1 MACRRQRSPSN
12 RFVHVGKLLGD
23 SSLEPAPGSKHLSGL
38 RWETRVPPSEADML
52 RKQVSTLSEFGKR
65 ALRSDDIDGLLQEAT
80 KLVSDAIDVELVKVL
95 ELLPGGENLLV
106 RAGVNWNPGVVG
118 HATIPAHEGSAAGY
132 ALHRNQPVITED
144 TAREVRF
151 AIPELLIEHGVR
163 STFNVVIRGE
173 DGPFGVLEVDS
184 RQLRKFEQDDIDFLQ
199 NYANLLASAIDRVR
213 IQRELAERALRQEML
228 SHELQ
233 HRINNMLTTIQA
245 VARRT
250 RANSQSL
257 DEFAKAF
264 EDRLKAIA
272 RTHALLNRI
281 HTGKIDIREVLSQE
295 LSLHGAVE
303 GENLKQHGSEILIP
317 AKQAEVLSMAIHELA
332 TNAVKHGALS
342 VENGQIDISWDAH
355 DRGNENEFELR
366 WRERAGPIAHKPARR
381 GFGSEFLEKSIPHM
395 LNGRFERR
403 FGSDG
408 IECSVSFL
416 LDMNDK

>member
-1 MACRRQRSPSN
+1 M
-12 RFVHVGKLLGD
+12 
-23 SSLEPAPGSKHLSGL
+23 PA
-38 RWETRVPPSEADML
+38 SEAHKL
-52 RKQVSTLSEFGKR
+52 RRQVSTLSEFGKR

-95 ELLPGGENLLV
+95 EFVPGGENLLV

-118 HATIPAHEGSAAGY
+118 HAMIPAHKGSPAGF
-132 ALHRNQPVITED
+132 ALHTNQPVITED
-144 TAREVRF
+144 TEREVRF
-151 AIPELLIEHGVR
+151 AIPELLIEHSVR
-163 STFNVVIRGE
+163 STVNVVIRGE

-184 RQLRKFEQDDIDFLQ
+184 RKLRKFEQDDIDFLQ

-213 IQRELAERALRQEML
+213 IQRELAERALRQEVL
-228 SHELQ
+228 GHELQ
-233 HRINNMLTTIQA
+233 HRINNLLTTIQA

-250 RANSQSL
+250 RAKSQNL

-264 EDRLKAIA
+264 EDRLRAIA
-272 RTHALLNRI
+272 RTHALLNRT
-281 HTGKIDIREVLSQE
+281 HTRNIDIREVLAQE

-303 GENLKQHGSEILIP
+303 GENLRQHGPEILIP

-332 TNAVKHGALS
+332 TNAVKYGALS

-355 DRGNENEFELR
+355 GRGNENEFQLR
-366 WRERAGPIAHKPARR
+366 WRERAVPIAHQPARR

-395 LNGRFERR
+395 VNGQFERK

-408 IECSVSFL
+408 IECTVSFL
-416 LDMNDK
+416 LDKNDT

>member
-1 MACRRQRSPSN
+1 
-12 RFVHVGKLLGD
+12 
-23 SSLEPAPGSKHLSGL
+23 
-38 RWETRVPPSEADML
+38 
-52 RKQVSTLSEFGKR
+52 LSEFGKR

-80 KLVSDAIDVELVKVL
+80 RLVSDAIDVELVKVL
-95 ELLPGGENLLV
+95 ELVPGGENLLV

-118 HATIPAHEGSAAGY
+118 HATIPAHEGSPAGY
-132 ALHRNQPVITED
+132 ALHTNQPVITED
-144 TAREVRF
+144 TEREVRF
-151 AIPELLIEHGVR
+151 AIPELLIEHSVR
-163 STFNVVIRGE
+163 STVNVVIRGE

-228 SHELQ
+228 GHELQ

-250 RANSQSL
+250 RAKSTSL

-264 EDRLKAIA
+264 EDRLRAIA
-272 RTHALLNRI
+272 RTHALLNRT
-281 HTGKIDIREVLSQE
+281 HTSKIDIREVLSQE

-303 GENLKQHGSEILIP
+303 GENLRQRGPKILIP

-355 DRGNENEFELR
+355 DRGNENEFQLR
-366 WRERAGPIAHKPARR
+366 WRERVGPIAHQPARR
-381 GFGSEFLEKSIPHM
+381 GFGSEFLEKSIPYM

-408 IECSVSFL
+408 IECTVSFV
-416 LDMNDK
+416 LDKE